1 MYGFYIIFICGKFLH
16 YFTVVLLNSFN
27 YIEYCIVYKKYY
39 MNASVCTQHTRA
51 VYTTICIAYV
61 LQTKQKQ
68 NYNNNNEQNN
78 KNKLIICKGDSCISC
93 AF

>member
-39 MNASVCTQHTRA
+39 MNVSVCVCVVCSIHNNMHR
-51 VYTTICIAYV
+51 ICSANKAEAK
-61 LQTKQKQ
+61 LQQQQRTK
-68 NYNNNNEQNN
+68 
-78 KNKLIICKGDSCISC
+78 
-93 AF
+93 